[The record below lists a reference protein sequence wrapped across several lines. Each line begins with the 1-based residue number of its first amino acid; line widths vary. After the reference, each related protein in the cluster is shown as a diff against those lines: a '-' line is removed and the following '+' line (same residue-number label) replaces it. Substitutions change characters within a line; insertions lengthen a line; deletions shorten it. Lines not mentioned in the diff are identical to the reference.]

1 LSEVS
6 FLRNESETNIV
17 LKNIETHLNSMLI
30 SSESN
35 SPNFIACIL
44 EIGLKH
50 AKSLRLDIAFVS
62 MACLNSLQQPLGIIL
77 LEEYLI
83 LNEMNENDE
92 SNAPPTTKR
101 LKYSKDF
108 ENSSLVKKKA
118 FSMIEV

>member
-1 LSEVS
+1 
-6 FLRNESETNIV
+6 
-17 LKNIETHLNSMLI
+17 MLT

-50 AKSLRLDIAFVS
+50 AKSLRLDISSVS

-83 LNEMNENDE
+83 LNEINENDE
-92 SNAPPTTKR
+92 TNAPPTTKR
-101 LKYSKDF
+101 LKLSNEY
-108 ENSSLVKKKA
+108 ENISQV
-118 FSMIEV
+118 

>member
-1 LSEVS
+1 
-6 FLRNESETNIV
+6 
-17 LKNIETHLNSMLI
+17 MLI